1 MPWWGWMI
9 LGALL
14 LGSELMIVDAGFYLV
29 DAGFYLVFIGMAAA
43 LTGLVE
49 VVGADLEPWLQWVV
63 FSFIAL
69 MMMVLFRKKL
79 YAKLR
84 GSGIGYEIGPA
95 GEVVTVEQ
103 ELQPGENG
111 RLAYRGSP
119 VKTDAWLIAVPSGP
133 WSMSAT
139 KHSRRG
145 SMCRSV
151 VSKGLR
157 LSSISLKQ
165 NSRETNHV
173 W

>member
-29 DAGFYLVFIGMAAA
+29 FIGVAAA
-43 LTGLVE
+43 LVGLVE
-49 VVGADLEPWLQWVV
+49 LAGIGLEPWLQWVL

-69 MMMVLFRKKL
+69 MMMVVFRKKL

-111 RLAYRGSP
+111 RLAYRGTEWTVVNVSDEAFVQGQHVQISGVEGLTLKLDF
-119 VKTDAWLIAVPSGP
+119 VKAKQSGD
-133 WSMSAT
+133 
-139 KHSRRG
+139 
-145 SMCRSV
+145 
-151 VSKGLR
+151 
-157 LSSISLKQ
+157 
-165 NSRETNHV
+165 
-173 W
+173 